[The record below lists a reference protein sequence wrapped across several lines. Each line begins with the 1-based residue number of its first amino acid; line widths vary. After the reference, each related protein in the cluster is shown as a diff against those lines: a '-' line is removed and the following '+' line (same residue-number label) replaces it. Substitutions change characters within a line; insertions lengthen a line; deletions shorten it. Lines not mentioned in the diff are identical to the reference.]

1 MTPRTTFLDII
12 RYHHAGE
19 LTMNKNDF
27 KNPLIQSGAVL
38 LLVFLLISI
47 VAGSGSQGLLGS
59 IGALIS
65 GLFSAIL
72 FVVALCIAIVFSIAV
87 IIGIYLAAVA
97 LYSGEKGRDLFEQL
111 KSSLAFL
118 YARVRGTT
126 IKYKIPSRQPAAPEP
141 QPAQSSA
148 PVSSATPQ
156 PPPRSAAGVSPAVVS
171 ALEAKIEAINSM
183 LTDLTHYTSTNAEKI
198 AELQRRLDA
207 SSEPGESER
216 PQAAAAD
223 PNEAVNRDLQE
234 LRDRIEASSGALQQ
248 LEQDLSAELDGVKQ
262 DLASL
267 HDKTSVPEVVSGILS
282 YIDAPEDRDAIT
294 EKAKEA
300 ISRGMTY
307 SQIDEFFKASLS
319 DEVYQELAA
328 HPRLTKD
335 FLRSIKK
342 KF

>member
-1 MTPRTTFLDII
+1 
-12 RYHHAGE
+12 
-19 LTMNKNDF
+19 MNKNDF

-47 VAGSGSQGLLGS
+47 VVGSGSQGLWGS
-59 IGALIS
+59 ISALIS

-72 FVVALCIAIVFSIAV
+72 FVIALCIAIVFSIAV
-87 IIGIYLAAVA
+87 IIGVYVAAVYI
-97 LYSGEKGRDLFEQL
+97 YSSEKGRDLFEQL
-111 KSSLAFL
+111 KGSIAAL
-118 YARVRGTT
+118 YGKARGIN
-126 IKYKIPSRQPAAPEP
+126 IKYKVATPKVVKPEPESAQVAAPSSPAAP
-141 QPAQSSA
+141 QPTRQPSMGLSSD
-148 PVSSATPQ
+148 Q
-156 PPPRSAAGVSPAVVS
+156 VS
-171 ALEAKIEAINSM
+171 ALETKIETLNSM

-198 AELQRRLDA
+198 AALNQQMNESTG
-207 SSEPGESER
+207 SSDLEGQLATIAETHERISGE
-216 PQAAAAD
+216 
-223 PNEAVNRDLQE
+223 LQE
-234 LRDRIEASSGALQQ
+234 LSGRVEASGGAVQQ
-248 LEQDLSAELDGVKQ
+248 LEQQFGAELEDIKQ
-262 DLASL
+262 ELAAL

-282 YIDAPEDRDAIT
+282 YIDTPEDRDTIT

-319 DEVYQELAA
+319 AEVYQELAA

>member
-1 MTPRTTFLDII
+1 
-12 RYHHAGE
+12 
-19 LTMNKNDF
+19 MNKNDF

-47 VAGSGSQGLLGS
+47 VAGSGSQGLWGS

-72 FVVALCIAIVFSIAV
+72 FVIALCIAIVFSIAV
-87 IIGIYLAAVA
+87 IIGIYVAAVYI
-97 LYSGEKGRDLFEQL
+97 YSSEKGRDLLEQL
-111 KSSLAFL
+111 KGYIVAL
-118 YARVRGTT
+118 YGKARGIN
-126 IKYKIPSRQPAAPEP
+126 IKYKLPSAKPVKSESESAHVAEPSSPAAP
-141 QPAQSSA
+141 QPTRHSLRGSSSA
-148 PVSSATPQ
+148 Q
-156 PPPRSAAGVSPAVVS
+156 VS
-171 ALEAKIEAINSM
+171 ALESKIEAINSM

-198 AELQRRLDA
+198 AALHQQVDQ
-207 SSEPGESER
+207 SSSDSDLEGQLATIAETHERMSGE
-216 PQAAAAD
+216 
-223 PNEAVNRDLQE
+223 LQE
-234 LRDRIEASSGALQQ
+234 LSGRVEASSGALQQ
-248 LEQDLSAELDGVKQ
+248 LERQFGAELEGIKQ
-262 DLASL
+262 ELAAL

-282 YIDAPEDRDAIT
+282 YIDAPEDRDKIT

-307 SQIDEFFKASLS
+307 SQVDEFFKASLS
-319 DEVYQELAA
+319 AEVYQELAA

>member
-1 MTPRTTFLDII
+1 
-12 RYHHAGE
+12 
-19 LTMNKNDF
+19 MNKNDF

-72 FVVALCIAIVFSIAV
+72 FVIALCIAIVFSIAV
-87 IIGIYLAAVA
+87 IIGIYVAAVSI
-97 LYSGEKGRDLFEQL
+97 YSTDKGRDLFEQL
-111 KSSLAFL
+111 KSSMASL
-118 YARVRGTT
+118 YAKVRGTT
-126 IKYKIPSRQPAAPEP
+126 IKYKPSAPKSADPEP
-141 QPAQSSA
+141 EQSLAAAAKAQ
-148 PVSSATPQ
+148 VTPQ
-156 PPPRSAAGVSPAVVS
+156 PTRETSAGASPAQLL
-171 ALEAKIEAINSM
+171 ALESKIATINSM

-198 AELQRRLDA
+198 ASLHQQMEAFSKGNGLEGELATA
-207 SSEPGESER
+207 SEANER
-216 PQAAAAD
+216 FSA
-223 PNEAVNRDLQE
+223 DLQE
-234 LRDRIEASSGALQQ
+234 LRSRVESSSGALQQ
-248 LEQDLSAELDGVKQ
+248 LEQKLGNEIDSIKQEL
-262 DLASL
+262 AAL

-282 YIDAPEDRDAIT
+282 YIDSPEDRDLIT
-294 EKAKEA
+294 DKAKEA

-307 SQIDEFFKASLS
+307 SQIDDFFKASLS

>member
-1 MTPRTTFLDII
+1 
-12 RYHHAGE
+12 
-19 LTMNKNDF
+19 MNKNDF

-47 VAGSGSQGLLGS
+47 VAGSGSQGLWGS

-72 FVVALCIAIVFSIAV
+72 FVIALSIAIVFSIAV
-87 IIGIYLAAVA
+87 IIGIYLAAVSI
-97 LYSGEKGRDLFEQL
+97 YSGDKGRDLFEQL
-111 KSSLAFL
+111 KASLSAL
-118 YARVRGTT
+118 YAKVRGTT
-126 IKYKIPSRQPAAPEP
+126 VKYRAPSLKKAKPEPEPGQATVTASQAAPQP
-141 QPAQSSA
+141 TRQTSTGVPPAQI
-148 PVSSATPQ
+148 
-156 PPPRSAAGVSPAVVS
+156 S
-171 ALEAKIEAINSM
+171 ALESKVETINSM

-198 AELQRRLDA
+198 AALHQKIDEL
-207 SSEPGESER
+207 SNGGNSEGEFSAVSEAYER
-216 PQAAAAD
+216 ISA
-223 PNEAVNRDLQE
+223 DLQE
-234 LRDRIEASSGALQQ
+234 LSSRVESGNGALQQ
-248 LEQDLSAELDGVKQ
+248 LEQQLGGEIEGIKQEL
-262 DLASL
+262 ATL

-282 YIDAPEDRDAIT
+282 YIDTAEDRDLIT

-307 SQIDEFFKASLS
+307 SQIDDFFKASLS

>member
-1 MTPRTTFLDII
+1 
-12 RYHHAGE
+12 
-19 LTMNKNDF
+19 MNKNDF

-47 VAGSGSQGLLGS
+47 VAGSESQGLLGS

-72 FVVALCIAIVFSIAV
+72 FVIALCISIVFSIAV
-87 IIGIYLAAVA
+87 IMGIYVAAVSI
-97 LYSGEKGRDLFEQL
+97 YSADKGRDLLEQL
-111 KSSLAFL
+111 KTSLNAL
-118 YARVRGTT
+118 YTKVKGATP
-126 IKYKIPSRQPAAPEP
+126 KYKVSSSKRVEPEPEPAQATRPSSPAAPQP
-141 QPAQSSA
+141 TPKASAGAPPAQG
-148 PVSSATPQ
+148 P
-156 PPPRSAAGVSPAVVS
+156 
-171 ALEAKIEAINSM
+171 ALEAKVETINSM

-198 AELQRRLDA
+198 AALNQQMDAFSNASNHEKKLTTVSEAQERISAEMQELSGRIET
-207 SSEPGESER
+207 SSEAIQKLEQRLG
-216 PQAAAAD
+216 
-223 PNEAVNRDLQE
+223 NEIENIKQE
-234 LRDRIEASSGALQQ
+234 LAA
-248 LEQDLSAELDGVKQ
+248 
-262 DLASL
+262 L

-282 YIDAPEDRDAIT
+282 YIDAPEDRDLIT
-294 EKAKEA
+294 DKAKEA

-307 SQIDEFFKASLS
+307 SQIDDFFKASLS

>member
-1 MTPRTTFLDII
+1 
-12 RYHHAGE
+12 
-19 LTMNKNDF
+19 MNKNDF

-72 FVVALCIAIVFSIAV
+72 FVVALCIAIAFSIAV
-87 IIGIYLAAVA
+87 IIGIYVAAVSI
-97 LYSGEKGRDLFEQL
+97 YSTDKGRDLLEQL
-111 KSSLAFL
+111 KYLLSAL
-118 YARVRGTT
+118 YAKVRGTA
-126 IKYKIPSRQPAAPEP
+126 IKYKAASPKPAVPETESAQAAEASPAA
-141 QPAQSSA
+141 Q
-148 PVSSATPQ
+148 Q
-156 PPPRSAAGVSPAVVS
+156 PPRKISSGTAPTELS
-171 ALEAKIEAINSM
+171 ALEAKVDTINSM
-183 LTDLTHYTSTNAEKI
+183 LSDLTHYTSTNAEKI
-198 AELQRRLDA
+198 AALQGQMAASTHSGSPEGRLA
-207 SSEPGESER
+207 TAE
-216 PQAAAAD
+216 QAD
-223 PNEAVNRDLQE
+223 GTISVELQE
-234 LRDRIEASSGALQQ
+234 LRERVETSSSALQQ
-248 LEQDLSAELDGVKQ
+248 LEQQFSRELEGIKQ
-262 DLASL
+262 ELAAL

-282 YIDAPEDRDAIT
+282 YIDAPEDRDLIT

-300 ISRGMTY
+300 IARGMTY

-319 DEVYQELAA
+319 EEVYQELAA